1 MTKERDPLHL
11 EGFNLD
17 PPDFTIDLGPLD
29 LVLPDLDLG
38 DLPDLDIDLDS
49 LDGMLNFDL
58 DGIGTDFDGGILR
71 TSINARGRV
80 LAAKGNFLTSLRAR
94 DMGSYRQK
102 CGAQTRKGTP
112 CRCKPLP
119 GKRRC
124 KFHGGASTGPKTPE
138 GRERIAEAQRKRWAA
153 RRLGQSEK
161 WGGAR

>member
-1 MTKERDPLHL
+1 MTKECQPLDF
-11 EGFNLD
+11 ESYDLD
-17 PPDFTIDLGPLD
+17 AISFEIELGPLD
-29 LVLPDLDLG
+29 LDLTDFKLDLN
-38 DLPDLDIDLDS
+38 S
-49 LDGMLNFDL
+49 CDGLLNFNL
-58 DGIGTDFDGGILR
+58 DGIGTDFDAVSFR
-71 TSINARGRV
+71 SPINARGGV
-80 LAAKGNFLTSLRAR
+80 LAAKVNYPTSLRAR
-94 DMGSYRQK
+94 DKGSYRQK